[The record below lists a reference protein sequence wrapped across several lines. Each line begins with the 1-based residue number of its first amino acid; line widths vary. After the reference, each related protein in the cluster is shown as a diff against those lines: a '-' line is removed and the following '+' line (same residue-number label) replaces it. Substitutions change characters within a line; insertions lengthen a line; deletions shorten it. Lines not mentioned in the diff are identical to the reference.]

1 MKCVRCEEG
10 TLVKI
15 RFKESGKSA
24 DLCDF
29 CGAMWLEGM
38 TIALGTGFMLN
49 SYQSGIEREFILD
62 EAEDKDQ
69 EHRSARYTQF
79 K

>member
-15 RFKESGKSA
+15 RFKQSGKNA
-24 DLCDF
+24 YLCDF
-29 CGAMWLEGM
+29 CESLWLEG
-38 TIALGTGFMLN
+38 TDISLGTGFMLN
-49 SYQSGIEREFILD
+49 SYQRGVEQEYTLD

-69 EHRSARYTQF
+69 EHRSARYMHYR
-79 K
+79 